1 MEKRV
6 YFQTQFILFY
16 QETFLTSIFF
26 IVMFMGL
33 NMSVDKANLAYFQSG
48 CALPWFKKDIPIFD
62 FIGITQL
69 TFLRVDDGRIEFQL
83 PVSKNHLNVHNTIH
97 GGVLA
102 ILADIGC
109 LLAVRGNM
117 KLERLHKIFTFTQ
130 SLRLDYL
137 ANVGEGELIVCGK
150 VVSNLRTFSLVE
162 VEIQDAK
169 RNLLV
174 RALGQI
180 FIGEMKRKTSRS
192 KPS

>member
-1 MEKRV
+1 MSRRACSFWEKRV
-6 YFQTQFILFY
+6 YFQIQFILFY
-16 QETFLTSIFF
+16 QEAFLTPLSF
-26 IVMFMGL
+26 IVIFMEF

-48 CALPWFKKDIPIFD
+48 RALPWYKKDIPIFD

-69 TFLRVDDGRIEFQL
+69 TFLRVDDGHIEFRL
-83 PVSKNHLNVHNTIH
+83 PVSKNHLNVHNTVH

-102 ILADIGC
+102 TLADIGC

-117 KLERLHKIFTFTQ
+117 KLERLRKIFTYTQ

-137 ANVGEGELIVCGK
+137 ANVGEGDLIVCGK
-150 VVSNLRTFSLVE
+150 VISNLRTFSLVE

-174 RALGQI
+174 RAL
-180 FIGEMKRKTSRS
+180 
-192 KPS
+192 